1 MAQSI
6 MKVIDVPLVFL
17 PMGNMGIMS
26 MGRVGVGL
34 SMVVW
39 MVGIGG
45 LVVVWRIVVRVGGG

>member
-1 MAQSI
+1 

-45 LVVVWRIVVRVGGG
+45 LLVVWRIVLVVVVGGG